1 MNLDKETRSEILMCL
16 YYFFGPLNND
26 RLSPYTNPY
35 NTTIVT
41 RELGVPVLT
50 QRRRRRKREWQK
62 KTSLDKQNNNLVRAL
77 RFFFLCRCC
86 TTMQWTFLY
95 IFRFY
100 IGREHKTKIV
110 FIFFELNLHGSV
122 CTGCPSQKIVGS
134 KICRDPC
141 QGGLLKLF
149 A

>member
-86 TTMQWTFLY
+86 TTMQ
-95 IFRFY
+95 
-100 IGREHKTKIV
+100 
-110 FIFFELNLHGSV
+110 
-122 CTGCPSQKIVGS
+122 
-134 KICRDPC
+134 
-141 QGGLLKLF
+141 
-149 A
+149 